1 MSFILD
7 ALRKSEHER
16 ERRAL
21 PALIERPVT
30 GRAPSKL
37 PLVLGSLAALLLV
50 NFIVLGFVLFRP
62 GSAPP
67 AAATA
72 VTATPVAAP
81 GPRERTLATTAAVS
95 PPARTR
101 PLDAEATDPEADGSE
116 PVPPPIGRAP
126 GDPSLV
132 APRPLVTRAR
142 AAAEPP
148 LENVRSINELPEP
161 VAGGLPHVNVDLHV
175 FADTPAQRFV
185 VINGQKLREGDQ
197 LREGPRLERITPD
210 GVILS
215 YRGTRFQVPR
225 QQ

>member
-37 PLVLGSLAALLLV
+37 PLVLGGLATLLVV
-50 NFIVLGFVLFRP
+50 NFIVLGIVLLRP

-67 AAATA
+67 AAAPA
-72 VTATPVAAP
+72 GAAETHEP
-81 GPRERTLATTAAVS
+81 AAALPERVL
-95 PPARTR
+95 PPSRTR
-101 PLDAEATDPEADGSE
+101 PLDAEATDTEAEGSE
-116 PVPPPIGRAP
+116 PVPPPVAHAAA
-126 GDPSLV
+126 DPSLT
-132 APRPLVTRAR
+132 APRSSLVTRSR
-142 AAAEPP
+142 PAAQLRE
-148 LENVRSINELPEP
+148 ESVRSINDLPQP
-161 VAGGLPHVNVDLHV
+161 VGAGLPHLNVDLHV

-185 VINGQKLREGDQ
+185 VINGQRLHEGDA

-210 GVILS
+210 GVILT

>member
-21 PALIERPVT
+21 PALIERPVS

-37 PLVLGSLAALLLV
+37 PLVLGGLAALLLV
-50 NFIVLGFVLFRP
+50 NFIVLGFVLLRP

-67 AAATA
+67 PAATIGPS
-72 VTATPVAAP
+72 TPAAMPELRERARAAP
-81 GPRERTLATTAAVS
+81 VGA
-95 PPARTR
+95 PARTR
-101 PLDAEATDPEADGSE
+101 PLDAEATEPEADGNV
-116 PVPPPIGRAP
+116 PVPPPITRAAA
-126 GDPSLV
+126 DPALSN
-132 APRPLVTRAR
+132 PRPLVSRSR

-148 LENVRSINELPEP
+148 ADNVRSINDLPEP
-161 VAGGLPHVNVDLHV
+161 VAGGLPHINVDLHV
-175 FADTPAQRFV
+175 FADAPAQRFV
-185 VINGQKLREGDQ
+185 VINGQRLREGDQ

-215 YRGTRFQVPR
+215 YHGTRFQVPR

>member
-37 PLVLGSLAALLLV
+37 PIVLGSLAALLLV
-50 NFIVLGFVLFRP
+50 NFIVLGYILFRP
-62 GSAPP
+62 GS
-67 AAATA
+67 
-72 VTATPVAAP
+72 
-81 GPRERTLATTAAVS
+81 S
-95 PPARTR
+95 PPPLASVAPSAPAVPMESRLQARPAPTGAPAQVHTR
-101 PLDAEATDPEADGSE
+101 PLDAEATEPESDGNE
-116 PVPPPIGRAP
+116 PVPPPITRAP
-126 GDPSLV
+126 VDPSLA
-132 APRPLVTRAR
+132 APRPLVTRSR
-142 AAAEPP
+142 AATTTP
-148 LENVRSINELPEP
+148 NDVRTINELPDSL
-161 VAGGLPHVNVDLHV
+161 AGGLPHVNVDLHV
-175 FADTPAQRFV
+175 FADAPAQRFV
-185 VINGQKLREGDQ
+185 VINGQRLREGDQ

>member
-21 PALIERPVT
+21 PALIERPVS

-37 PLVLGSLAALLLV
+37 PLVLSGLAVLLLV

-62 GSAPP
+62 GAAPPVPP
-67 AAATA
+67 AAA
-72 VTATPVAAP
+72 PAAGTRLAASP
-81 GPRERTLATTAAVS
+81 PRAAVRA
-95 PPARTR
+95 PVRTR
-101 PLDAEATDPEADGSE
+101 PLNAEATENDTEAGE
-116 PVPPPIGRAP
+116 PVPPPIARAP
-126 GDPSLV
+126 QDPSLG
-132 APRPLVTRAR
+132 APRPLVARSRAS
-142 AAAEPP
+142 AEPP
-148 LENVRSINELPEP
+148 AENVRSINDLPEP
-161 VAGGLPHVNVDLHV
+161 IAGGLPHVNVDLHV
-175 FADTPAQRFV
+175 YADAPAQRFV
-185 VINGQKLREGDQ
+185 VINGQRLHEGDA
-197 LREGPRLERITPD
+197 LREGPRLERITTD